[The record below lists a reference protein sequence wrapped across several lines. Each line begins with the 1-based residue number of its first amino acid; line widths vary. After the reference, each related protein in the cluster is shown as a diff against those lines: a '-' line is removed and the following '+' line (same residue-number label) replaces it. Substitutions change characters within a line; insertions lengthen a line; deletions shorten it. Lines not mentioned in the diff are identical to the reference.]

1 MCIRDSAKGSVKY
14 MKYDL
19 AQMEV
24 PSDGS
29 WKSVKKSVGNVL
41 SIDMDKNVS
50 AMRTFIYEKADTSNN
65 ETTTENSKKK

>member
-1 MCIRDSAKGSVKY
+1 M
-14 MKYDL
+14 
-19 AQMEV
+19 QV
-24 PSDGS
+24 PIDGS
-29 WKSVKKSVGNVL
+29 WKSVKKSAGNVL